1 MKNKLNSFMDH
12 VWDGFYTGQ
21 LRKSRFPGLVYAPKG
36 AVYDI
41 TYTGTP
47 AKKQKYMLKSQD
59 KRLGLT
65 VRIAYPSAESRQ
77 IRKNGK
83 RVDMNQ
89 WDEGEKMYGSI
100 KQDFCGENRYIGVK
114 NILEFYITADCIL
127 EIHPRDAIQTMVRM
141 EWTFKEFFSNGGTTL
156 FIDRVAGSLG
166 IHASTIKV
174 VSVYEGSVVLNY
186 DITSDDTSVDLNA
199 IKTKQTQAFAT
210 GKMNLGAPI
219 LDVQV
224 STTSS
229 TSTTSAKVDSI
240 ISGGVVTAPGYD
252 PLVITK
258 TAQNQNGGPNAF
270 VPNIPIMKVNQ
281 TLTNTRTVTQNK
293 YADAPSITII

>member
-114 NILEFYITADCIL
+114 NILEFYITADCVL

-141 EWTFKEFFSNGGTTL
+141 EWTFKEFFNNGGTTL
-156 FIDRVAGSLG
+156 FVDRVAGSLG

-186 DITSDDTSVDLNA
+186 DITSDDTSVDLDA
-199 IKTKQTQAFAT
+199 IKTKQT
-210 GKMNLGAPI
+210 
-219 LDVQV
+219 
-224 STTSS
+224 
-229 TSTTSAKVDSI
+229 
-240 ISGGVVTAPGYD
+240 
-252 PLVITK
+252 
-258 TAQNQNGGPNAF
+258 
-270 VPNIPIMKVNQ
+270 
-281 TLTNTRTVTQNK
+281 
-293 YADAPSITII
+293 

>member
-1 MKNKLNSFMDH
+1 
-12 VWDGFYTGQ
+12 
-21 LRKSRFPGLVYAPKG
+21 
-36 AVYDI
+36 
-41 TYTGTP
+41 
-47 AKKQKYMLKSQD
+47 
-59 KRLGLT
+59 
-65 VRIAYPSAESRQ
+65 
-77 IRKNGK
+77 
-83 RVDMNQ
+83 
-89 WDEGEKMYGSI
+89 
-100 KQDFCGENRYIGVK
+100 
-114 NILEFYITADCIL
+114 
-127 EIHPRDAIQTMVRM
+127 
-141 EWTFKEFFSNGGTTL
+141 
-156 FIDRVAGSLG
+156 
-166 IHASTIKV
+166 
-174 VSVYEGSVVLNY
+174 
-186 DITSDDTSVDLNA
+186 
-199 IKTKQTQAFAT
+199 
-210 GKMNLGAPI
+210 MNLGAPI